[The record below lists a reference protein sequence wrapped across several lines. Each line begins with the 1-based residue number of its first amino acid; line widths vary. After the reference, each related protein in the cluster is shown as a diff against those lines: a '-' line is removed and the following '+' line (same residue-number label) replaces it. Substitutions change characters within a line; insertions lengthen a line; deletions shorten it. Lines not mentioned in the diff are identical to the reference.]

1 MEQVWRTVEQF
12 HMLEPGDRVLVAVSG
27 GPDSIALLHLLDKQK
42 EKYGIELFVVHVN
55 HQLRTEAEQEATY
68 VQQVCRERNLPF
80 QMFSIDVQAYAR
92 QNSMSMEQAGHEVRH
107 NCFRECKERWQITKL
122 ALGHHGDDRAESVLL
137 HLVQGC
143 GLDGLTAMPPQDG
156 WIIRPLAEI
165 RKQDLIAYCEAEK
178 LHYFIDSSNLET
190 EFLRNRIRLEIL
202 PELRQLNPQITD
214 ALLRLQ
220 DSCAADA
227 DYLERCTAA
236 LWEQYGSR
244 TAGQILFPADV
255 LKKQHT
261 ALQRRILRYL
271 YRQLTGSETN
281 LTFRQVEQMQHI
293 ALQQNGSQ
301 QIHLTNGVIFFRE
314 YNTLNIAWRQKKQ
327 TEAYR
332 YIWNLEGMLS
342 VPEWNGMFQA
352 VVSEKGLSEEPKHQ
366 NTECAADSS
375 MEIAIDAD
383 QLRAPLQIRS
393 RQPGDRLVMPYGHK
407 KLKQFFIDKKVPA
420 SERGRIPLV
429 LSGEEI
435 IWIPG
440 YYLADCVRITGETK
454 RICRLSCYRK

>member
-55 HQLRTEAEQEATY
+55 HQLRTEAEQEAIY

-80 QMFSIDVQAYAR
+80 QMFSVDVQTYAR
-92 QNSMSMEQAGHEVRH
+92 QNRMSLEQAGHEVRH

-227 DYLERCTAA
+227 DYLERSTAA

-255 LKKQHT
+255 LQKQHA

-301 QIHLTNGVIFFRE
+301 QIHLTDGVIFFRE

-352 VVSEKGLSEEPKHQ
+352 VVSEKGLSEESKHQ
-366 NTECAADSS
+366 NTEYAADSS